1 MKRQMPWM
9 MLTAACALWLPGCG
23 ESAAPPPPA
32 SQPAPKAGTAPAT
45 SAQKPPPAAA
55 TPAKPA
61 ATAAAPAATTSTPAP
76 GTTLKDTELKEK
88 PFIDA
93 KTLLTLKAQS
103 SVSVLERSGGWLRVR
118 AQGKEG
124 WVRLLNIKGG
134 GVVAGSTDDLQQV
147 AGLATGRAGTG
158 NVVST
163 SGVRGLSEE
172 ELRTSKPDYAQFDQ
186 LNAYAIDAAAAQ
198 EYARKHKLAKR
209 ELAYLPEP
217 KK

>member
-1 MKRQMPWM
+1 MKRHNAWIV
-9 MLTAACALWLPGCG
+9 LTLGLLLWLPGCG

-32 SQPAPKAGTAPAT
+32 AQPAPSTPQPKPAPVAT
-45 SAQKPPPAAA
+45 

-61 ATAAAPAATTSTPAP
+61 ATATAAPVTSASSPAP

-134 GVVAGSTDDLQQV
+134 GAVSGSADDLQQV
-147 AGLATGRAGTG
+147 ASLATGRAGSG

-172 ELRTSKPDYAQFDQ
+172 ELRTSKPDYAQFDK
-186 LNAYAIDAAAAQ
+186 LNGYGVDSNTAQ
-198 EYARKHKLAKR
+198 DYARKHKLAKR